1 MSQKQGTECGYC
13 RAQRESSSAAKGE
26 KNAAKENCNV
36 ASEIFG
42 VGGWVGWV
50 RVWRSEGR
58 KEGRKGA
65 GVEVQKKPHAP
76 VCPDWDADKLMA
88 DPLQS

>member
-36 ASEIFG
+36 AGEIFG
-42 VGGWVGWV
+42 VAGWVGY
-50 RVWRSEGR
+50 GYGGA
-58 KEGRKGA
+58 KEGGKVA

-88 DPLQS
+88 DPLPS